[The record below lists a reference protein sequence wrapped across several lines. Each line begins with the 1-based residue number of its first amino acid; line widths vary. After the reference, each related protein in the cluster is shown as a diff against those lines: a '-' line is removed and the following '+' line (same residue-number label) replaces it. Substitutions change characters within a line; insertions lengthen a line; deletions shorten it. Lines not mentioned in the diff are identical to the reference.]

1 MSLFSGN
8 RNPVFI
14 MQKFFTLLLFF
25 FSLSAS
31 ATGVDPILDSLD
43 KALAKKDIYVK
54 EKYFRIREL
63 KRTVHKYTLSKD
75 NKGLYHDYMKLFEE
89 YKSFKYDSAYYYLE
103 SAKSRALALKDGGLL
118 SKTKIKEGF
127 VLLSSGLFKE
137 AIDTLNSVDVNL
149 LDVKNKYEYYS
160 VKARAYYDLADYTKD
175 HRYNI
180 NYIQTGNALLEDAI
194 ALVPPNTNDYWAA
207 ESLKRLKQQDWQG
220 AEDAFS
226 HWVNKF
232 KLPVEYY
239 GIATS
244 SLGYIYSEK
253 GQTDKAI
260 YYLTLAAIADVRNAT
275 KETVALRNLANELFK
290 KGYLEKANH
299 YINLAMDDATFYD
312 ARHRKIEIS
321 SILPII
327 EKAQLNKV
335 NDKNDLLEKI
345 VILLTVLAL
354 IIILFLIII
363 FKQLKERNASRK
375 AMAISYEKLQQ
386 MNKSLSE
393 ANTIKEE
400 YIAYFIKATSEF
412 INKIDHMQ
420 KSTIQK
426 IISKKTDEVLTS
438 LKGYNIKKERENL
451 FHQFDEI
458 FLRLFPSFV
467 SDFNALFP
475 PDHRTIVKKGE
486 LLNTELRIYALY
498 RLGIQDSS
506 QVADFLELSV
516 STIYTYK
523 TRIKSKSNHKDVF
536 DEKIMAIETI

>member
-1 MSLFSGN
+1 
-8 RNPVFI
+8 
-14 MQKFFTLLLFF
+14 MQKFFTLLLFLF
-25 FSLSAS
+25 FFNAS

-43 KALAKKDIYVK
+43 KALAKKDIYIK

-63 KRTVHKYTLSKD
+63 KRNVHKFTLSKD
-75 NKGLYHDYMKLFEE
+75 NKGLYYDYMKLFEE
-89 YKSFKYDSAYYYLE
+89 YKSFKYDSAYHYLE
-103 SAKSRALALKDGGLL
+103 SAKSRALALKDRGLL

-194 ALVPPNTNDYWAA
+194 ALVDRETNDYWAA

-458 FLRLFPSFV
+458 FLRLFPSFI